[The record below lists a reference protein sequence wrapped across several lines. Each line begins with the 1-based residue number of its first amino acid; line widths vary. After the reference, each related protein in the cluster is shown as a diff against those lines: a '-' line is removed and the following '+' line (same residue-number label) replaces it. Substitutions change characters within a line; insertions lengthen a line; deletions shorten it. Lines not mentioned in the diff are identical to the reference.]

1 MLSIEVRKIADQ
13 TQSLSDED
21 KQWLMQQLSQ
31 QLTRSDLE
39 SQKLHQQ
46 SKKIISETLIEV
58 LTLPDNCY
66 EELWRKFDDV
76 CNRLS
81 QEVSE

>member
-1 MLSIEVRKIADQ
+1 MLSIEVRKIAEK
-13 TQSLSDED
+13 TQALSDED

-31 QLTRSDLE
+31 QLTIPDLDSE
-39 SQKLHQQ
+39 KLHQRARN
-46 SKKIISETLIEV
+46 IISETLIEV

-66 EELWRKFDDV
+66 EEIWQKFDDV

-81 QEVSE
+81 QEISE